1 MKICLISDNEWVKD
15 SIVKYLDFE
24 CSFEHFVNEE
34 ELNESYD
41 YIFVDMQ
48 VNNNGGPSII
58 REIKNCRHKF
68 HQLCLDTWLE
78 NRRTCPIC
86 RGNIVLNP
94 ETAANRAVEQSE
106 GENSVVD
113 ELD

>member
-24 CSFEHFVNEE
+24 CSFEHFVNEK
-34 ELNESYD
+34 ELNDSYD

-58 REIKNCRHKF
+58 REIKQEKTQENATITLLIDREDDKF
-68 HQLCLDTWLE
+68 QATRVGADSYLLK
-78 NRRTCPIC
+78 PIEKT
-86 RGNIVLNP
+86 NLKNLF
-94 ETAANRAVEQSE
+94 T
-106 GENSVVD
+106 
-113 ELD
+113 

>member
-48 VNNNGGPSII
+48 INNNGGPSII
-58 REIKNCRHKF
+58 REIKQEKTQENATMTEAPKVKRPRSLIPYRNLILCSLI
-68 HQLCLDTWLE
+68 HQVW
-78 NRRTCPIC
+78 P
-86 RGNIVLNP
+86 
-94 ETAANRAVEQSE
+94 
-106 GENSVVD
+106 
-113 ELD
+113 